1 MNINTEAILIESVLK
16 DKRLKDLN
24 LSEDTLKRI
33 IDVYYDNFLDTLVDC
48 GKVDYQDKFRVSIY
62 ALTPRIHVLRGKAYD
77 STKRYKLKLSIDST
91 IHNRISEVYDEYKE

>member
-1 MNINTEAILIESVLK
+1 MESVLN
-16 DKRLKDLN
+16 DKRLKDLH
-24 LSEDTLKRI
+24 LSSEDLQKI
-33 IDVYYDNFLDTLVDC
+33 IDVYYDNFLNTLVDC
-48 GKVDYQDKFRVSIY
+48 GKVDYKDHFRVSIY